1 MLPTIQS
8 VFEQVR
14 PELPTGLSQRIFTTI
29 ETLAAERAR
38 FRARV
43 AAWCAFLSLAVFFV
57 SLIIAGNSFLASD
70 FWQLASFL
78 FSDFSLVIASSGVF
92 LASLAETFPAAS
104 AAFLIAPIFFYATAL
119 AFRSR
124 YLDIETQ
131 SRHPQ
136 LTTAHLTL

>member
-1 MLPTIQS
+1 MLPTTQS
-8 VFEQVR
+8 IFEQAR
-14 PELPTGLSQRIFTTI
+14 PEFPAGLSQRIFTAI

-57 SLIIAGNSFLASD
+57 SLAVAGNSFLSSD
-70 FWQLASFL
+70 FWQLASLL
-78 FSDFSLVIASSGVF
+78 FSDFSLVISSSGAF

-104 AAFLIAPIFFYATAL
+104 AALLIAPLFSYVAAL
-119 AFRSR
+119 VFRSR

-131 SRHPQ
+131 SRQFQ
-136 LTTAHLTL
+136 LTAAH